1 MLRLPVSSALELKFR
16 NRAKLQD
23 YQREYAR
30 RKRAPGLRKVSK
42 AERQLLEEQYVKNQL
57 LIGTEG
63 PSQPPST
70 AHSQCV
76 ISSLVIWFSN
86 RHQGFTNVRLFYV
99 REPRIPYELQA

>member
-1 MLRLPVSSALELKFR
+1 MMLRLPVSSALELKFR

-42 AERQLLEEQYVKNQL
+42 AERQLLEEQYVKKRL
-57 LIGTEG
+57 LVRMEG
-63 PSQPPST
+63 PST

-76 ISSLVIWFSN
+76 IFSPVIWF
-86 RHQGFTNVRLFYV
+86 
-99 REPRIPYELQA
+99 